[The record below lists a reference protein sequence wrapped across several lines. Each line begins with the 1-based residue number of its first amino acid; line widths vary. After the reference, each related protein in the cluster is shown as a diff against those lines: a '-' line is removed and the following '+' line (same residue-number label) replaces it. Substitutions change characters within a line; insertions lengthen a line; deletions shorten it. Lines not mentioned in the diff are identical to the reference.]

1 MRRREFIKAV
11 AGSAI
16 AWPADQA
23 RAQRQ
28 TIPVIGQ
35 LWHAGSAEEEGKYFV
50 AVMDGFRQLGYV
62 EGHNI
67 AYECRFPAEQYERYN
82 SFAAELVALKVD
94 VLVAVT
100 GPAASAAKRA
110 TTTIPIV
117 FVLVPDPVESKLV
130 DSLPR
135 PGGNVTGF
143 SNIATDLSAKRLQI
157 FKQTVPSLSRVALL
171 VNSNDPNIARRTIDD
186 VQSAAMILDLTVE
199 PIKVRTADDLE
210 KAFSEISRAQL
221 QGVVLPFD
229 GMLYNARKQVAKLAL
244 AHRLPTIH
252 VTRGA
257 VELGLLMSYGP
268 NNEDIFRRAPVYVD
282 KILKGAKP
290 GDLPVELPT
299 RLELVV
305 NLTTAKALGLTIPPS
320 VLAFADQLIE

>member
-1 MRRREFIKAV
+1 MRRREFITAV
-11 AGSAI
+11 AASAI
-16 AWPADQA
+16 TWPLEQVN
-23 RAQRQ
+23 
-28 TIPVIGQ
+28 PVIGQ

-50 AVMDGFRQLGYV
+50 AVIEGFRQLGYV

-67 AYECRFPAEQYERYN
+67 AFECRFPAEQYERYN
-82 SFAAELVALKVD
+82 SFAAELVALRVD
-94 VLVAVT
+94 VLMAVT

-130 DSLPR
+130 DSLAR
-135 PGGNVTGF
+135 PGGNITGF

-157 FKQTVPSLSRVALL
+157 FKQTIPNLSRAALL
-171 VNSNDPNIARRTIDD
+171 VNSNDPNVARRTIDD
-186 VQSAAMILDLTVE
+186 ILSAAAILNLTVE
-199 PIKVRTADDLE
+199 PIRVRAADDL
-210 KAFSEISRAQL
+210 KTAFSAIANAQL

-229 GMLYNARKQVAKLAL
+229 GMLYNARKQIAELAV

-257 VELGLLMSYGP
+257 VESGMLMSYGA
-268 NNEDIFRRAPVYVD
+268 NHEEIFRRSPIYVD
-282 KILKGAKP
+282 KILRGAKL
-290 GDLPVELPT
+290 GDLPVEQPT

-320 VLAFADQLIE
+320 VLTLADEVVE